1 MNTIKKPHIR
11 LFFRRA
17 NPTGNVSI
25 ESSFQ
30 SMLAH
35 FPKEKN
41 VHIDTFTSSFY
52 SVGLL
57 PRLKAIWEVFRHR
70 ADVNHVTGDTNF
82 FALGLPSK
90 KTILTIHDCGL
101 LDGKGRLAR
110 WILQTFWLKLPA
122 RHVRFVTVVSEATKQ
137 DVLKYTGCSAEKIV
151 VIPTVIKPNF
161 KYKPKVFNKIKPVF
175 LHIGNSPNKN
185 LERHAA
191 ALQGLNCQLHIVGK
205 ILEEQI
211 ALLND
216 LKIDH
221 VISVNLSHAQMSE
234 AYEDADVLLFCSLIE
249 GFGMPILEAQS
260 VGRVVITSTISAMPE
275 VAGDSALLVDP
286 LSIND
291 IRAAI
296 DRVLADD
303 NYRNTLIEKGLQ
315 NIKRFNPQTVA
326 QQYAA
331 LYEKIL
337 TKCAE

>member
-1 MNTIKKPHIR
+1 MQIR

-25 ESSFQ
+25 ESSFE

-35 FPKEKN
+35 FPKDKPYK
-41 VHIDTFTSSFY
+41 IDSFSASFY

-57 PRLKAIWEVFRHR
+57 PRIKAIWEVRQHR

-90 KTILTIHDCGL
+90 STILTIHDCGL

-122 RHVRFVTVVSEATKQ
+122 RHARIVTAVSEATKQ
-137 DVLKYTGCSAEKIV
+137 DILKYTGCSAEKVV

-161 KYKPKVFNKIKPVF
+161 TQKPIIFNKKKPIF

-205 ILEEQI
+205 ISEQQI
-211 ALLND
+211 SLLNH

-221 VISVNLSHAQMSE
+221 QISVNLSHDQMRE
-234 AYEDADVLLFCSLIE
+234 AYENADVLLFCSTIE

-260 VGRVVITSTISAMPE
+260 IGRVVITSNVSSMPE
-275 VAGDSALLVDP
+275 VAGDSAALVDP
-286 LSIND
+286 LSISA

-296 DRVLADD
+296 DRILADD
-303 NYRNTLIEKGLQ
+303 NYRNTLINKGLH
-315 NIKRFNPQTVA
+315 NIKRFDPTTVA

-337 TKCAE
+337 YNT

>member
-35 FPKEKN
+35 FPQENNLK
-41 VHIDTFTSSFY
+41 IDTFTSSFY

-57 PRLKAIWEVFRHR
+57 ARLKAIWEVCQHR
-70 ADVNHVTGDTNF
+70 ADVNHITGDTNF
-82 FALGLPSK
+82 LALGLPSK
-90 KTILTIHDCGL
+90 TTILTIHDCGL

-122 RHVRFVTVVSEATKQ
+122 RHARFVTVVSEATKR
-137 DVLKYTGCSAEKIV
+137 DVLRYTRCSAEKIV

-161 KYKPKVFNKIKPVF
+161 RYKPKEFNKIKPVF

-205 ILEEQI
+205 ISDQQI
-211 ALLND
+211 RLLND

-221 VISVNLSHAQMSE
+221 VISINLSHNEMRK
-234 AYEDADVLLFCSLIE
+234 AYENADVLLFCSLIE

-260 VGRVVITSTISAMPE
+260 VGRVVITSTVSAMPE
-275 VAGDSALLVDP
+275 VAGNSALLVDP
-286 LSIND
+286 LSIKD

-315 NIKRFNPQTVA
+315 NIKRFNPATVA

-337 TKCAE
+337 KL